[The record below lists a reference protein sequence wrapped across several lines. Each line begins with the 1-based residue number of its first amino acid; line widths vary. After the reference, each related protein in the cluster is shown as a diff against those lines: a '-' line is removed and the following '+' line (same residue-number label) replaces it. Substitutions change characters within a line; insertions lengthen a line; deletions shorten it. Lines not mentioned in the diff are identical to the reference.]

1 MHTHNYMQYIPPQN
15 IHPSMFLKIQGFTLI
30 ISDNQTT
37 RRLFLSGAQ
46 VRNYSFNSSFL
57 QAANFTEN
65 TKTIW
70 VVAETAAETISSS
83 ESFPFSGTTH
93 NLMQSLCIHA
103 WRLFYVCEMVTVN
116 TVSDIF
122 KFSSHIILQMDELIA
137 GIDLR
142 QVLTKE
148 QCVQVSINS
157 FCTESA
163 ASFQVQLRFSRGFC
177 EENAS
182 QTIIPYRQTTRH
194 CIHTKSISN
203 CFSVVVF
210 NDEGVEISASD

>member
-1 MHTHNYMQYIPPQN
+1 MDRQKLCSGINTGQTMYLHWDKRALQRDKMTQHVD
-15 IHPSMFLKIQGFTLI
+15 LTL
-30 ISDNQTT
+30 QTSPAIGMAT
-37 RRLFLSGAQ
+37 YR
-46 VRNYSFNSSFL
+46 
-57 QAANFTEN
+57 
-65 TKTIW
+65 
-70 VVAETAAETISSS
+70 
-83 ESFPFSGTTH
+83 
-93 NLMQSLCIHA
+93 
-103 WRLFYVCEMVTVN
+103 EMVTVN
-116 TVSDIF
+116 NVSDIF

-157 FCTESA
+157 FCTGSA

-210 NDEGVEISASD
+210 NNEGVEISASD